1 MSKGSSVLTPPASPS
16 ENAVPSPVLPST
28 EATSGEPS
36 CGEEKRSCQHCGT
49 EFIPRFE
56 TETFCC
62 AGCRVVYELIQSG
75 GFQSF
80 YDLLGKRKLQPVE
93 NAEPAGDFLAELE
106 EEVALIEKTAR
117 EKNGAA
123 RLRLRVGNLSCTACV
138 WLIDHLFRHYPGALK
153 INSDTS
159 RSILTLWWT
168 PGEFA
173 ILDFIADLHRYG
185 YPAGLVSD
193 LDEDTQSESRS
204 LLTRLGLTAGLAMN
218 AMAFSLPSYLGME
231 ATSEFARLFSLVAF
245 ASASLA
251 MAVGGSY
258 FFQRAWAAFKMRT
271 LHMDVPISLGL
282 VVAYLGSLGGM
293 LFGIEEMLYYDFVA
307 TFAFLMLGGRWL
319 HLRLLEKNRRQLRA
333 RERDLS
339 VTFRIKEK
347 GVREKIPIH
356 RIEAEDCLEI
366 QPGALIP
373 VESNLEAESARVR
386 LDWINGEPE
395 PVPFVQ
401 GQVVPAGAKNGSAT
415 AIRVR
420 AREAFS
426 GSFLESLLEDPSS
439 EGEEV
444 DDKVHR
450 GNPILK
456 IYLIIVLVVAF
467 LSGVGWIALGKG
479 FAPALQVM
487 ISVLVVSCPC
497 ALGLALPLLDE
508 MLLSKLKNRG
518 IFIRQHSLWG
528 RLRSVTRLAFDK
540 TGTLTEPVQKLENP
554 DVLETLTED
563 ERQVLR
569 SLTMNNAHPVGKA
582 LHEGIT
588 ARYGLASVAPDE
600 EIEEVPGSGVEFQEG
615 DLHWRLGKASWALGS
630 QRAGQEECVFSCNDR
645 VICKFRISE
654 SIREGAVAQLRE
666 LKSLGFHLQ
675 ILSGDPDEER
685 VESTAKALGLA
696 LDEVSCNLSPA
707 EKAARIEA
715 QGGNGTLFV
724 GDGGNDSLAFAA
736 AGVTGAPATG
746 IRAVES
752 KADFVFTGRGFH
764 AIGELLQSRARRE
777 KLIRIIFLTAITYN
791 LIAVSLCVLG
801 MMNPLLAAVLMPLS
815 SIVTTAIAARV

>member
-1 MSKGSSVLTPPASPS
+1 MREIS
-16 ENAVPSPVLPST
+16 AVAPLPSPVVDPSLSSSRP
-28 EATSGEPS
+28 A
-36 CGEEKRSCQHCGT
+36 CKEEKRACQHCGT
-49 EFIPRFE
+49 EFVPRFE
-56 TETFCC
+56 KESFCC
-62 AGCRVVYELIQSG
+62 GGCRVVYDLIQSG

-80 YDLLGKRKLQPVE
+80 YDLLGKRKLQPVD
-93 NAEPAGDFLAELE
+93 NAEPAGEFVAELR
-106 EEVALIEKTAR
+106 EEVGLIEKAATER
-117 EKNGAA
+117 KEAA

-173 ILDFIADLHRYG
+173 ILDFVADLHRYG

-193 LDEDTQSESRS
+193 VDEETQSESRA

-231 ATSEFARLFSLVAF
+231 STSEFARLFSMVAF

-251 MAVGGSY
+251 LAVGGSY
-258 FFQRAWAAFKMRT
+258 FFQRAWAALRVRA

-282 VVAYLGSLGGM
+282 IVAYLGSLGGM
-293 LFGIEEMLYYDFVA
+293 VFGIEEMLYFDFVA

-333 RERDLS
+333 RERDFS
-339 VTFRIKEK
+339 VTFRFKEK
-347 GVREKIPIH
+347 GGKEKIAIS
-356 RIEAEDCLEI
+356 RIEEGDCLEI
-366 QPGALIP
+366 QPGALVP
-373 VESNLEAESARVR
+373 VEANLEAEAARMR

-395 PVPFVQ
+395 PVPFVH
-401 GQVVPAGAKNGSAT
+401 GQVVPAGARSGSST
-415 AIRVR
+415 AIRVQ

-426 GSFLESLLEDPSS
+426 GSFLESLLS
-439 EGEEV
+439 EPDSGPEETDSTPV
-444 DDKVHR
+444 T

-456 IYLIIVLVVAF
+456 IYLIVVLVVSF
-467 LSGVGWIALGKG
+467 LSGTGWLVLGKG
-479 FAPALQVM
+479 IAPALQVM

-508 MLLSKLKNRG
+508 MLLSKLKNQG

-528 RLRSVTRLAFDK
+528 RLRGVSRLAFDK

-554 DVLETLTED
+554 DLLEALSSSEL
-563 ERQVLR
+563 QALR
-569 SLTMNNAHPVGKA
+569 SLTVNNAHPVGKA
-582 LHEGIT
+582 LHEAIT
-588 ARYGLASVAPDE
+588 ARYGLATVPADNEIRE
-600 EIEEVPGSGVEFQEG
+600 EPGRGVQFHDGECC
-615 DLHWRLGKASWALGS
+615 WRLGRSRWALGQS
-630 QRAGQEECVFSCNDR
+630 GSDSADCVFTRDGSE
-645 VICKFRISE
+645 ICRFRISE
-654 SIREGAVAQLRE
+654 SIREGAVDQLSRLRE
-666 LKSLGFHLQ
+666 EGYELR
-675 ILSGDPDEER
+675 ILSGDPDRER
-685 VESTAKALGLA
+685 VESTARALGLSSG
-696 LDEVSCNLSPA
+696 EVNCDLSPE
-707 EKAARIEA
+707 EKASRIEA
-715 QGGNGTLFV
+715 EGGDGTLFV
-724 GDGGNDSLAFAA
+724 GDGGNDSLAFSA

-777 KLIRIIFLTAITYN
+777 RLIRTIFLIAITYN
-791 LIAVSLCVLG
+791 FIAVSLCVLG